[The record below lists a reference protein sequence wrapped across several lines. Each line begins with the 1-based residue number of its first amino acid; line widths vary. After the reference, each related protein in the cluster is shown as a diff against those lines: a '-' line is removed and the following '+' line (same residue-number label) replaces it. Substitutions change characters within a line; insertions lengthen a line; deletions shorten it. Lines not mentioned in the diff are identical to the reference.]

1 MIRHQEGVYVP
12 PILGSIK
19 MPKQFPPEIK
29 ERALGLYIKGDKSAR
44 EIAEILWDDFAT
56 EVKPSTIYLWARDGE
71 WGVQQVEVR
80 TEAIQK
86 VKETEGQRFARTQQE
101 HLNTYESMRHKAGH
115 ELEHLNFDKASDAA
129 KALDMSIKG
138 EREVIKGMINLQFVQ
153 NVLSVLVEEIND
165 EDTLKRVAGRLK
177 GLIQTEEPS
186 LS

>member
-1 MIRHQEGVYVP
+1 MP
-12 PILGSIK
+12 PTLESIN

-44 EIAEILWDDFAT
+44 EIAEILWDDFT
-56 EVKPSTIYLWARDGE
+56 IEVKPSTIYLWARDGD

-80 TEAIQK
+80 VEAINK
-86 VKETEGQRFARTQQE
+86 IKESEGQRFARTQRE
-101 HLNTYESMRHKAGH
+101 HLDTYESLRHKAGH

-129 KALDMSIKG
+129 KALDMGIKG
-138 EREVIKGMINLQFVQ
+138 EREVIKGMVNLQFVQ

-165 EDTLKRVAGRLK
+165 EDTLKRIAGRLK
-177 GLIQTEEPS
+177 SLIQTEEPA

>member
-1 MIRHQEGVYVP
+1 MIGHPEGAYVP
-12 PILGSIK
+12 QILGSIK

-44 EIAEILWDDFAT
+44 EIVEMLWDDFT
-56 EVKPSTIYLWARDGE
+56 IEVKPSTIYLWAREGG

-80 TEAIQK
+80 TDALIK
-86 VKETEGQRFARTQQE
+86 IKETEGQRFARTQQE
-101 HLNTYESMRHKAGH
+101 HLDTYESMRHKAGH

-129 KALDMSIKG
+129 KALDMSMKG

-177 GLIQTEEPS
+177 ALIQTEEPA

>member
-1 MIRHQEGVYVP
+1 
-12 PILGSIK
+12 
-19 MPKQFPPEIK
+19 MPKQFPPAIK

-44 EIAEILWDDFAT
+44 ELVEMLWDDFT
-56 EVKPSTIYLWARDGE
+56 IEVKPSTIYLWAREGD

-80 TEAIQK
+80 TDALTKI
-86 VKETEGQRFARTQQE
+86 KETEGQRFARTQQE
-101 HLNTYESMRHKAGH
+101 HLDTYESMRHKAGH
-115 ELEHLNFDKASDAA
+115 ELEHLIFDKASDAA
-129 KALDMSIKG
+129 KALDMSMKG

-177 GLIQTEEPS
+177 ALIQTEEPA

>member
-1 MIRHQEGVYVP
+1 MTRHLEEAYVP
-12 PILGSIK
+12 QTLGSIK

-44 EIAEILWDDFAT
+44 EIAEVLWDDFT
-56 EVKPSTIYLWARDGE
+56 IEVKPSTIYLWAREGE
-71 WGVQQVEVR
+71 WGVQQIEIR
-80 TEAIQK
+80 TQAIDK
-86 VKETEGQRFARTQQE
+86 VKETEGQRFVRAQKE
-101 HLNTYESMRHKAGH
+101 HLDTYESMRHKAEH
-115 ELEHLNFDKASDAA
+115 ELEHLNFDKAFDAA
-129 KALDMSIKG
+129 KALDMSMKG

-165 EDTLKRVAGRLK
+165 EATLKKIAGRLK